1 MTNPIFKNN
10 ATSRLDIDTGSG
22 SGTITVFAGEGARFP
37 DPVVGTDHFMVT
49 IEDRRNN
56 QIEICKCTDRN
67 GDILVVTRAQEGTTA
82 KTFLRGATVSNRFT
96 AGTMAGYYGYSY
108 DKATSDARYVQQAGD
123 TMDLTAVLSWPVA
136 TPFGSL
142 IIDGAYGR
150 IRHVVLD
157 AGEY

>member
-1 MTNPIFKNN
+1 MTAPIFKNN
-10 ATSRLDIDTGSG
+10 ATSRLNIDTASG
-22 SGTITVFAGEGARFP
+22 SATLTVFPGEGAKFP

-49 IEDRRNN
+49 IEDRRSN

-96 AGTMAGYYGYSY
+96 AGTMAGYYGYAW
-108 DKATSDARYVQQAGD
+108 DKDQADARFVQQAGD
-123 TMDLTAVLSWPVA
+123 TMDLTAVLSWDAA

-150 IRHVVLD
+150 IRHVVID